1 MAVHDARLRAVVVG
15 PAELTGE
22 VLGEQHERHLHIH
35 LAAAEGNAHVID
47 ALVAAGANVNIQ
59 DRWGNTALQD
69 AINNNQGPVIQLLV
83 QWKSELNNENA
94 AGRLCD
100 AASAGDLDTLKLI
113 LEHGVDP
120 NCGEHLSVGSA

>member
-1 MAVHDARLRAVVVG
+1 
-15 PAELTGE
+15 
-22 VLGEQHERHLHIH
+22 
-35 LAAAEGNAHVID
+35 
-47 ALVAAGANVNIQ
+47 
-59 DRWGNTALQD
+59 
-69 AINNNQGPVIQLLV
+69 VIQLLV